1 MKTLT
6 LKNKSQTN
14 ATLVSND
21 FIDYFMPRANGEF
34 IKVYLFL
41 LRHMDDASATLSV
54 GQIADCLNNTEG
66 DILRAFRFWEKEG
79 WLTMDTDADG
89 SVTSVCLQQNPVS
102 ASTPAPSSKTSEIL
116 RAPSPKAIPLDS
128 FRNQKEQRDLKNLC
142 MIAEQYLGKTLSV
155 TDIESIH
162 YFYRE
167 LHLSADIIEYLL
179 ASCVESGHKSL
190 HYIKAVALSWSQ
202 AGISSVE
209 EARQLSAVYNKDSYA
224 VLKAFG
230 IHGRSPAPAEQ
241 EYIEKWRKEY
251 GFSIDI
257 ITEACNR
264 TIAVTHQPRFEYA
277 DKILQK
283 WVANDIHHLEDI
295 ARLDQDF
302 QKEHARHASTAVR
315 NSSSAAKSS
324 SNKLSNFERRSY
336 DMDSLEE
343 QLLKTN

>member
-1 MKTLT
+1 
-6 LKNKSQTN
+6 
-14 ATLVSND
+14 
-21 FIDYFMPRANGEF
+21 
-34 IKVYLFL
+34 
-41 LRHMDDASATLSV
+41 
-54 GQIADCLNNTEG
+54 
-66 DILRAFRFWEKEG
+66 
-79 WLTMDTDADG
+79 
-89 SVTSVCLQQNPVS
+89 
-102 ASTPAPSSKTSEIL
+102 
-116 RAPSPKAIPLDS
+116 
-128 FRNQKEQRDLKNLC
+128 

-162 YFYRE
+162 YFYCE
-167 LHLSADIIEYLL
+167 LHLSADVIDYLL

-190 HYIKAVALSWSQ
+190 RYIKAVAISWSQ
-202 AGISSVE
+202 DGINSVE
-209 EARQLSAVYNKDSYA
+209 EARQRSAMYNKDSYS
-224 VLKAFG
+224 VLNTFG
-230 IHGRSPAPAEQ
+230 IHGRSPAPAEL

-251 GFSIDI
+251 GFSIDM

-283 WVANDIHHLEDI
+283 WLANDIRQLEDV

-302 QKEHARHASTAVR
+302 QKEMARHASAAVKNASR
-315 NSSSAAKSS
+315 STKNS